1 MYKLKEYN
9 FILEENKIKN
19 DNIDIIYKDIKNI
32 IIKNDNIDNIYKDII
47 NILIKNDILSN
58 YECSEKIMAQMDIEN
73 INITKTIYDE
83 IYKNLN
89 INNNYY
95 ITKYKILE
103 LKDLLNEK
111 NINFYYIL
119 FKYILK
125 NTFYIYQIPFLLESR
140 KNILKTIKTNLDNIS
155 NTFIKDN
162 YNKFKYII
170 DFFTD
175 LKYYEKYVD
184 SIISNT
190 EQNEPIKSLKNNNL
204 SISSQTSK
212 GNISTKIKTDKNKK
226 QNLNNLNILPDS
238 EDMYKILKY
247 EKVINNFPQSKYN
260 FLRFIKE
267 LSNGYFIIG
276 APGDVFYIYDQNFIY
291 KKQIKIK
298 VPKEEEF
305 KKIFSTQIDT
315 NNIIANNNIKVQ
327 DKFFIINV
335 LETNDSKKSKRN
347 FFEINICSKFVFT
360 QNSFYFQNN
369 NDNNT
374 FNYRKIIIIP
384 SNGYFEVDNN
394 NYILYGEKGLFHFNK
409 EPFNLNKLEIQDM
422 HQFQKDERNF
432 KGGIQLDNNLIALTS
447 NKILPLNGE
456 DIIIFYD
463 IMNKKIINQCSNY
476 SFVNNINGLA
486 LIDLE
491 KNKKI
496 LLCACKKYKNDQKNG
511 ILLINAD
518 IKENEEINEKF
529 FDTEEFE
536 VNCFCPI
543 KKIKSGNNNY
553 KNNFFLV
560 GGLDTGKRRGVI
572 KIYKIILNGLEMNI
586 ELLQEIFFE
595 DSYNEGFEGTIN
607 CIVQSKQNGKIWVS
621 CWDKKV
627 YLYSEPNIELYLN
640 E

>member
-1 MYKLKEYN
+1 
-9 FILEENKIKN
+9 
-19 DNIDIIYKDIKNI
+19 
-32 IIKNDNIDNIYKDII
+32 
-47 NILIKNDILSN
+47 
-58 YECSEKIMAQMDIEN
+58 
-73 INITKTIYDE
+73 
-83 IYKNLN
+83 
-89 INNNYY
+89 
-95 ITKYKILE
+95 
-103 LKDLLNEK
+103 
-111 NINFYYIL
+111 
-119 FKYILK
+119 
-125 NTFYIYQIPFLLESR
+125 
-140 KNILKTIKTNLDNIS
+140 
-155 NTFIKDN
+155 
-162 YNKFKYII
+162 
-170 DFFTD
+170 
-175 LKYYEKYVD
+175 
-184 SIISNT
+184 
-190 EQNEPIKSLKNNNL
+190 
-204 SISSQTSK
+204 
-212 GNISTKIKTDKNKK
+212 
-226 QNLNNLNILPDS
+226 
-238 EDMYKILKY
+238 MYKILKY

-305 KKIFSTQIDT
+305 KKKFSTQIDT

-374 FNYRKIIIIP
+374 FNYRKIIIVP

-409 EPFNLNKLEIQDM
+409 EPFNLKILEIQDM